1 MDNNL
6 KTVFFLSALTG
17 LLVFTGFA
25 LGGEAGAI
33 IALFFAGA
41 INFFAYWFSDKIVLA
56 MYGAR
61 ELKESEAQNIHAMV
75 ERLAQNAGIPKPKI
89 FLAPINQPN
98 AFATGRDPQHGVI
111 CFTHGILQ
119 ALDKEELE
127 GVAAHELGHIKN
139 MDILITSIVA
149 TFAGALTL
157 IGRFAFYFGFL
168 FSGKDKNNLAGSILS
183 FLFFVIVTPVIAV
196 MLQLAVSRS
205 REYLADS
212 TGAQIA
218 GSSQGLARA
227 LGKLEQYSAK
237 IPMPADASGR
247 ATAHLFIVNP
257 FGKSFFTGLFSTHP
271 SVQKRVE
278 KLNALG
284 FGIKRFE
291 AKVGV

>member
-1 MDNNL
+1 MDNNI
-6 KTVFFLSALTG
+6 KTVFFLSLLTG
-17 LLVFTGFA
+17 LLVFAGFF
-25 LGGEAGAI
+25 LGGETGAV

-41 INFFAYWFSDKIVLA
+41 INFVAYWFCDKIVLS
-56 MYGAR
+56 MYGAH

-75 ERLAQNAGIPKPKI
+75 ERLARNAGIPKPKI

-98 AFATGRDPQHGVI
+98 AFATGRDPKHSVI
-111 CFTHGILQ
+111 CFTHGILL

-127 GVAAHELGHIKN
+127 GVTAHELGHIKN
-139 MDILITSIVA
+139 RDILITSIVA
-149 TFAGALTL
+149 TFAGALAL
-157 IGRFAFYFGFL
+157 IARFGYYFGFL
-168 FSGKDKNNLAGSILS
+168 FSGRDKNNFTGSLLG

-218 GSSQGLARA
+218 GSGQGLARA

-237 IPMPADASGR
+237 IPMQADASGR

-257 FGKSFFTGLFSTHP
+257 FEKGFFTGIFSTHP
-271 SVQKRVE
+271 PIQKRVE
-278 KLNALG
+278 KLKALVA
-284 FGIKRFE
+284 R
-291 AKVGV
+291 